1 MYDIVFIS
9 YKEPN
14 ADEVYAKLKE
24 TYPMAKRVHGVDGIH
39 NAHVAAAKKCFTKMF
54 WVVDGDAVIKDDF
67 NKLVISQHSIQILLT
82 VGKVDLE
89 NV

>member
-24 TYPMAKRVHGVDGIH
+24 TYHGKKSTWGRRNP
-39 NAHVAAAKKCFTKMF
+39 NAPVAL
-54 WVVDGDAVIKDDF
+54 G
-67 NKLVISQHSIQILLT
+67 
-82 VGKVDLE
+82 
-89 NV
+89 

>member
-24 TYPMAKRVHGVDGIH
+24 TYPMAKRVHGVDGITMLMLPRLK
-39 NAHVAAAKKCFTKMF
+39 NVLQKCF
-54 WVVDGDAVIKDDF
+54 G
-67 NKLVISQHSIQILLT
+67 
-82 VGKVDLE
+82 
-89 NV
+89 

>member
-39 NAHVAAAKKCFTKMF
+39 NAPCCL
-54 WVVDGDAVIKDDF
+54 G
-67 NKLVISQHSIQILLT
+67 
-82 VGKVDLE
+82 
-89 NV
+89 